1 MRHGRRRRCYEESS
15 SSSSD
20 SSDSSDGSSEEEE
33 EEEEEEEGEVRAP
46 QTRGYA
52 RGLAAEAAGG
62 IYALEHPRTG
72 QVYVGKTTHMD
83 RRMQEHAEEHPGLS
97 LKRLPLLTQG
107 VMVDLESW
115 ERNEV
120 LTRMYR
126 DGTDAV
132 RGWKYT
138 RKGALTRK
146 EELAAR
152 DDIMEKFDLCRRCG
166 RTSHFKAACF
176 ARTGAPWCARLS
188 GRLPPRE

>member
-1 MRHGRRRRCYEESS
+1 MPHWRRRFREESS
-15 SSSSD
+15 EEESSRSESESST
-20 SSDSSDGSSEEEE
+20 EE
-33 EEEEEEEGEVRAP
+33 EEEEEEEGEVRPAP

-52 RGLAAEAAGG
+52 RGVSAASEGV
-62 IYALEHPRTG
+62 YALEHPRTG

-83 RRMQEHAEEHPGLS
+83 RRMQEHADAHPGLQ
-97 LKRLPLLTQG
+97 LKRLPLLTHG
-107 VMVDLESW
+107 EATDLESW

-126 DGTDAV
+126 NGTDAV

-146 EELAAR
+146 EELAVR

-176 ARTGAPWCARLS
+176 ARTGAPWCARLC
-188 GRLPPRE
+188 GRMPPVRA